1 MKFAPRGVILTAGI
15 VLAGCAS
22 TPDGA
27 LGLKACKDVDW
38 YQYGWRDGSVSGLS
52 SLEKYTADCAV
63 VGVKPDAAQY
73 NGGLE
78 TGRWEKAH
86 RSNF

>member
-1 MKFAPRGVILTAGI
+1 MKFASRFLILAAGI
-15 VLAGCAS
+15 ALVGCAS

-38 YQYGWRDGSVSGLS
+38 YQYGWRDGSMSGLS
-52 SLEKYTADCAV
+52 SLERYTADCAV

-73 NGGLE
+73 EKGLE

-86 RSNF
+86 RSRF